1 MLKCSAFDVI
11 NLRFLREM
19 KTIFCVILHQKLIL
33 NPKLTGCTFAL
44 LVSKIGNKA

>member
-19 KTIFCVILHQKLIL
+19 KTIFCVILHQKLML
-33 NPKLTGCTFAL
+33 NPKLSGCAFAPL
-44 LVSKIGNKA
+44 LNMGTNA